1 MGAATVHVA
10 LLRGINVGGHAK
22 VGMDDLRR
30 VFVALGHAEVR
41 TYIQSGNVVFS
52 SAVDEPSRLVGEIEQ
67 RIASDLGV
75 TVTVLLRAGDELAQV
90 VAGNPFLDR
99 GAELSKLH
107 VTFLAER
114 PDAERAA
121 GLGPPAG
128 EADELALVGREVY
141 LHCPNGYGR
150 TKMNNAW
157 VEKRLGMAATTRGWK
172 TVVKLGDIAA
182 G

>member
-1 MGAATVHVA
+1 MSEATTYAA

-30 VFVALGHAEVR
+30 LFMALGHEAVR

-52 SAVDEPSRLVGEIEQ
+52 SSVDEPSRLVDEIEQ

-75 TVTVLLRAGDELAQV
+75 IVTVLLRTGGELAQV
-90 VAGNPFLDR
+90 VADNPFLDR
-99 GAELSKLH
+99 EADLSKLH

-114 PDAERAA
+114 PSAERVAR
-121 GLGPPAG
+121 LEPPTG
-128 EADELALVGREVY
+128 EVDELALAGREVY

-150 TKMNNAW
+150 TKVNNTW
-157 VEKRLGMAATTRGWK
+157 IEKHLAVAATTRGWK
-172 TVVKLGDIAA
+172 TVVKLNDLA
-182 G
+182 GA

>member
-1 MGAATVHVA
+1 MGGATTYVA
-10 LLRGINVGGHAK
+10 LLRGINVGGHAR

-30 VFVALGHAEVR
+30 LFMALGHGQAR

-52 SAVDEPSRLVGEIEQ
+52 SSVAEPSRLVAEIEQ

-75 TVTVLLRAGDELAQV
+75 AVTVLLRAGAELSQLV
-90 VAGNPFLDR
+90 VDNPFLDR
-99 GAELSKLH
+99 GADLSKLH

-121 GLGPPAG
+121 RLEPPAG
-128 EADELALVGREVY
+128 EVDEIALAGRDVY

-150 TKMNNAW
+150 TKVNNTW
-157 VEKRLGMAATTRGWK
+157 IEKRLAVAATTRGWK
-172 TVVKLGDIAA
+172 TVVKLRDLA
-182 G
+182 GA